1 MAVKRRKRKA
11 ALILAAAVTGALV
24 SGCAGSY
31 EAVSVGTVLTAA
43 QEDVSGQET
52 ADSQGL
58 PSLSEKETELAMAP
72 APAFSDV
79 SDTVYIK
86 GNQVRLRTAPTTADA
101 SNIYTVLNNGA
112 ALTRTG
118 DSDDWC
124 RVNYQG
130 QTLYVSKTYVSSEPM
145 ASSGNQSGAAGISSG
160 TGTVNASKTEVSD
173 GSLITVDA
181 GWLYAD

>member
-86 GNQVRLRTAPTTADA
+86 GNQVRLRTGSTRLLRIHAIIECYHKLSAP
-101 SNIYTVLNNGA
+101 IF
-112 ALTRTG
+112 
-118 DSDDWC
+118 
-124 RVNYQG
+124 
-130 QTLYVSKTYVSSEPM
+130 
-145 ASSGNQSGAAGISSG
+145 
-160 TGTVNASKTEVSD
+160 
-173 GSLITVDA
+173 
-181 GWLYAD
+181 

>member
-31 EAVSVGTVLTAA
+31 EAVSVGTVLAAA

-72 APAFSDV
+72 APAFQMYRIR
-79 SDTVYIK
+79 YILK
-86 GNQVRLRTAPTTADA
+86 EIRSGCARRLPRQ
-101 SNIYTVLNNGA
+101 
-112 ALTRTG
+112 TR
-118 DSDDWC
+118 
-124 RVNYQG
+124 
-130 QTLYVSKTYVSSEPM
+130 P
-145 ASSGNQSGAAGISSG
+145 IS
-160 TGTVNASKTEVSD
+160 TPF
-173 GSLITVDA
+173 LIT
-181 GWLYAD
+181 GLL